1 MAAAVPPCPRAPRSA
16 DSWAAGTAGRGA
28 AAGRRSRRGPDAG
41 RALVSP
47 RFSPPLTCPRLPDL
61 RYLSSVPVS
70 RTVARPV
77 QPERP
82 PSLVRVAAG
91 GVGRESRQ
99 TYGYILRPLRF
110 GCAVAHPFTGPGD
123 HGLPAPHVEHP
134 ARVLDPHASPQHQR
148 VLVEARLLG

>member
-61 RYLSSVPVS
+61 RHLSALPVW

-82 PSLVRVAAG
+82 LSLFGLPARC
-91 GVGRESRQ
+91 VGREGRQ
-99 TYGYILRPLRF
+99 TNGDILRPVRL
-110 GCAVAHPFTGPGD
+110 GSAVPHPLAG
-123 HGLPAPHVEHP
+123 
-134 ARVLDPHASPQHQR
+134 
-148 VLVEARLLG
+148 